1 MKRVTDWR
9 HLVNRQI
16 DARGLPC
23 PRPVINT
30 RKALR
35 EIDEGTITVLV
46 DRLDASEDVQRCARS
61 LGCDVSVVEEDG
73 VYSVDIVKTP
83 GAEWSVGQ
91 VILVGTDRMGTGD
104 DALGRRLMRSFLSTV
119 SDGGFRPAR
128 IVFLND
134 GVKLATEGSQ
144 VLDILEALER
154 DGVEILSCGTC
165 LEHYGLVEQLRVGLV
180 TNMYDIV
187 DSLLSGDKVIRI

>member
-1 MKRVTDWR
+1 M
-9 HLVNRQI
+9 NRQI

-73 VYSVDIVKTP
+73 VYSVDIVKQP

-91 VILVGTDRMGTGD
+91 VILVGTDRLGTGD

-187 DSLLSGDKVIRI
+187 DSLLSEDKVIRI